1 MEAERRRKET
11 ETKAA
16 APVEAPSLKRK
27 RELDV
32 AADPKLQEFL
42 EVMQPKLK
50 TKAQLEA
57 QHMEEP
63 PTKVQ
68 GIEVPEGESDDEYE
82 IVPKKARKDLPK
94 PAVAGAPEPVAS
106 HTIIPPTPAVVP
118 EVADIVV
125 EQPSATNEA
134 AETVQPV
141 IATGEVDDDDW
152 LRSRTN
158 RLLDIVEPEQL
169 VVSVVDASTATIPP
183 PVPTTTTNQSEATG
197 DAMDID
203 EAPEAPNQTTS
214 EQVTTP
220 ETSDATMDAIRKNGR
235 LFVRNLP
242 YSATED
248 ELRMHFEKYGAVEE
262 VCFFSRVLSCSL
274 CFHDEYPDRDS
285 LCFSM

>member
-1 MEAERRRKET
+1 MEAERRRKEA

-68 GIEVPEGESDDEYE
+68 EMEVPEGESDDEYE

-183 PVPTTTTNQSEATG
+183 PAPTTTTNQSEATG

-262 VCFFSRVLSCSL
+262 VCFF
-274 CFHDEYPDRDS
+274 F
-285 LCFSM
+285 